1 VTNDYYGYKAA
12 TSHSKH
18 QVLLEYIAVPE
29 CNHHQYLK
37 TKCTTITV
45 VNVTKLLGF
54 HLSALWLKASLSEQ
68 K

>member
-18 QVLLEYIAVPE
+18 QVLLGYIALPDA
-29 CNHHQYLK
+29 
-37 TKCTTITV
+37 TTTSISRQSVLQFTV
-45 VNVTKLLGF
+45 VIVTMLLGF